1 MLSDDH
7 LPDDYLSD
15 YHELLYSLPK
25 REGVVMTKKSRLEMA
40 REIVARVK
48 REMDRPRL
56 TASVRN
62 GEAGLTVPVVK
73 RPAVP

>member
-1 MLSDDH
+1 
-7 LPDDYLSD
+7 
-15 YHELLYSLPK
+15 
-25 REGVVMTKKSRLEMA
+25 MTKKSRIEMA

-48 REMDRPRL
+48 QEMDRPRL

-62 GEAGLTVPVVK
+62 GEAGLTVPAVK